1 MKAILAFALMGMG
14 LASLSGLRRE
24 PAADDRAAVATLDD
38 AYQAAVKGND
48 AATMDRILADGFM
61 LVTGQGA
68 AYTKSDLLKQARDR
82 SSTYEHQESTDQIVR
97 VYGNTAVVTA
107 KLWIKGTSGADAFDF
122 HVWYSDTY
130 VKTASGWR
138 YAFGQAGCH
147 LP

>member
-1 MKAILAFALMGMG
+1 MKAVLAFALLGAA
-14 LASLSGLRRE
+14 LVNLSGLRRE
-24 PAADDRAAVATLDD
+24 PSVDDRATVAALDTL
-38 AYQAAVKGND
+38 YQASVKAND
-48 AATMDRILADGFM
+48 APAMDKILANGM
-61 LVTGQGA
+61 VLVTGQGA
-68 AYTKSDLLKQARDR
+68 MVTKADLLKQARDK
-82 SSTYEHQESTDQIVR
+82 SSVYEHQESTDQIVR

-130 VKTASGWR
+130 VKTSAGWR

>member
-1 MKAILAFALMGMG
+1 M
-14 LASLSGLRRE
+14 STVTD
-24 PAADDRAAVATLDD
+24 PAGRVTT
-38 AYQAAVKGND
+38 YTYD
-48 AATMDRILADGFM
+48 AAGEHLLSVTTPQGTAGYTY
-61 LVTGQGA
+61 VTGQGA
-68 AYTKSDLLKQARDR
+68 AYTKTDLLKQAHDK
-82 SSTYEHQESTDQIVR
+82 SSTYEHQESSDQIVR

-130 VKTASGWR
+130 VRTASGWR

>member
-1 MKAILAFALMGMG
+1 MKAIFAFALIGAA

-24 PAADDRAAVATLDD
+24 PGGDDRAAVALLDTT
-38 AYQAAVKGND
+38 YQAAVKGND
-48 AATMDRILADGFM
+48 ARMMERILADGFV
-61 LVTGQGA
+61 LVTGDGA
-68 AYTKSDLLKQARDR
+68 MYTKGDLLKQARDK

-107 KLWIKGTSGADAFDF
+107 KLWIKGASGADAFDF

-130 VKTASGWR
+130 VRTPSGWR

>member
-1 MKAILAFALMGMG
+1 MKAILAFTLMGMA

-24 PAADDRAAVATLDD
+24 PHADDRAAIASLDD
-38 AYQAAVKGND
+38 AYQAAVKAND
-48 AATMDRILADGFM
+48 AATMDRILAKGFM
-61 LVTGQGA
+61 LVTGQGS
-68 AYTKSDLLKQARDR
+68 AYTKADLLKQARDK

>member
-1 MKAILAFALMGMG
+1 MKGILAFALLGAA

-24 PAADDRAAVATLDD
+24 PGADDLAAVAALDTE
-38 AYQAAVKGND
+38 YQAAVKAND
-48 AATMDRILADGFM
+48 AATMGKILAPGFV

-68 AYTKSDLLKQARDR
+68 MYTKDDLLQQAREKA
-82 SSTYEHQESTDQIVR
+82 STYEHQESTDQIVR

-130 VKTASGWR
+130 VKTPAGWR